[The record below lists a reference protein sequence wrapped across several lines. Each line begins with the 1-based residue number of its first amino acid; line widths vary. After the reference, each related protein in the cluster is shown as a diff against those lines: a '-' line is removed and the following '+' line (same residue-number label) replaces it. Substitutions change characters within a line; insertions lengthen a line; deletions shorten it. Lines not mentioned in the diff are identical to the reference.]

1 MKVDLQ
7 QVVSVLVF
15 GMLGWASLQVYQMNA
30 AVTLVSYKV
39 DENYNMIKPMW
50 QDFLVREVANGNGS
64 RPDGNPNLQVSRGEN

>member
-7 QVVSVLVF
+7 QVISVLAF

-50 QDFLVREVANGNGS
+50 QDFLVRESANGNGS
-64 RPDGNPNLQVSRGEN
+64 KSDGNPNNHAFRGR

>member
-7 QVVSVLVF
+7 HVISVLAL

-30 AVTLVSYKV
+30 GLTLVSYKV

-64 RPDGNPNLQVSRGEN
+64 KPDVNSGIHVSRRK

>member
-7 QVVSVLVF
+7 HVISVLAL

-30 AVTLVSYKV
+30 GLTLVSYKV

-64 RPDGNPNLQVSRGEN
+64 KPDVNSDIHVSRGK